1 MLQKN
6 TLKFLKDLKE
16 HNTKEWMD
24 EHRKI
29 YETAKQDYES
39 FVGSLIPILAKYE
52 PAIGDLTPKQCTFRI
67 NRDIRFSQ
75 DKSPYKTNFGAAFS
89 RQGKKLPDAGYY
101 FHLEPGQS
109 FVGGGI
115 WMPDGPLLKKIR
127 QEIDYNF
134 SEFERIV
141 TAKSF
146 KKMFGEIDGEKLK
159 KAPQGYDESNPA
171 IEYLKLK
178 SFTVGTSIP
187 DKELT
192 SSSLLNTCEKVF
204 GEMKPFI
211 DFLNQ
216 VT

>member
-6 TLKFLKDLKE
+6 TLQFLKDLKE

-29 YETAKQDYES
+29 YEAARQDYES
-39 FVGSLIPILAKYE
+39 LVGSLIPLLAKYE
-52 PAIGDLTPKQCTFRI
+52 PAIGDLAPKQCTFRI

-101 FHLEPGQS
+101 FHLEPGHS

-115 WMPDGPLLKKIR
+115 WMPDTPLLKKIR

-134 SEFERIV
+134 EEFEGIV
-141 TAKSF
+141 TRNSF
-146 KKMFGEIDGEKLK
+146 KKMFEKIDGEKLK
-159 KAPQGYDESNPA
+159 KAPQGYDEGNPA

-178 SFTVGTSIP
+178 SFTVGTRVP

-192 SSSLLNTCEKVF
+192 ASSLLKTCDKVF
-204 GEMKPFI
+204 AEMKPFI
-211 DFLNQ
+211 DFLNNAL
-216 VT
+216 

>member
-1 MLQKN
+1 MLQKS
-6 TLKFLKDLKE
+6 TLQFLKDLKE
-16 HNTKEWMD
+16 HNTKDWMD
-24 EHRKI
+24 EHRKA
-29 YETAKQDYES
+29 YDAARQDYES
-39 FVGSLIPILAKYE
+39 FVAELISLLAKYE

-101 FHLEPGQS
+101 FHLEPGHS

-115 WMPDGPLLKKIR
+115 WMPETALLKKIR

-134 SEFERIV
+134 EEFKGIV
-141 TAKSF
+141 TAPGF
-146 KKMFGEIDGEKLK
+146 KKTFGAIDGEKLK

-178 SFTVGTSIP
+178 SFTVGAAVP
-187 DKELT
+187 DKDLT
-192 SSSLLNTCEKVF
+192 SASLLKTCDKVF
-204 GEMKPFI
+204 GAMKPFI

-216 VT
+216 AV